1 MPRKP
6 VNVDNRIDRHAKP
19 QLYRNTLLQRK
30 STLFSKPIE
39 LSLMTGMQFLLLTRS
54 IDENGEYQ
62 TDVASSSKPEDFAS
76 DCLRIFVP
84 AILDRSRNPGPP
96 HAEVLDRIRRARN
109 RDNAH
114 FPNPTIVEEK
124 PTTVDTVLL
133 GVLEKLKS
141 AQQSSTV
148 VAATADCSDAGTGR
162 DFVASL
168 DYTMSDIRRSIEST
182 ASTSAGGVDAPA
194 SQPNF
199 TNYLYADKEVYHA
212 HWPEKNTEPTLYS
225 PLSQGI
231 HFSPQEALAVAS
243 SPETVLKR
251 KRRSRKA
258 RAPRKKTSLT

>member
-54 IDENGEYQ
+54 VDENGEYQ

-76 DCLRIFVP
+76 DCLRVFVP
-84 AILDRSRNPGPP
+84 AILNRSRNPGPP

-109 RDNAH
+109 RDDAH

-133 GVLEKLKS
+133 DILEKLKS
-141 AQQSSTV
+141 AQQSSP
-148 VAATADCSDAGTGR
+148 AAADCSDAGTGR
-162 DFVASL
+162 DFVASI
-168 DYTMSDIRRSIEST
+168 DYTMLDIRRSIEST
-182 ASTSAGGVDAPA
+182 ATTPAYGTTEPA

-251 KRRSRKA
+251 KRRARKA